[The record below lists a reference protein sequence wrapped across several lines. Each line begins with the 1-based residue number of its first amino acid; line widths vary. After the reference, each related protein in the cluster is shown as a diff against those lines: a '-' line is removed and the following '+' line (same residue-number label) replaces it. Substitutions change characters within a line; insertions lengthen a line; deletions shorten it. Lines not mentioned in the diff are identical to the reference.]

1 MMVIVSYDVSTKTLS
16 GKKRLKKVA
25 DICLNF
31 GIRAQN
37 SVFECVI
44 DPAQWEV
51 MKNQLLTI
59 YKEEED
65 NLRFYYLG
73 ANYKRRIESYG
84 KSKNIIDFDDALI
97 L

>member
-1 MMVIVSYDVSTKTLS
+1 MMVVVSYDVSTKTLT

-25 DICLNF
+25 DTCLNF

-37 SVFECVI
+37 SVFECII
-44 DPAQWEV
+44 DPAQWEIL
-51 MKNQLLTI
+51 KNELLEI
-59 YKEEED
+59 YNREED

-73 ANYKRRIESYG
+73 SNYKRRIESYG
-84 KSKNIIDFDDALI
+84 KSKNLDIDDTLI

>member
-25 DICLNF
+25 ETCLNY

-37 SVFECVI
+37 SVFECVV

-51 MKNQLLTI
+51 LKNTLISI
-59 YKEEED
+59 YNESED
-65 NLRFYYLG
+65 SFRFYYLG
-73 ANYKRRIESYG
+73 ANWQRRLEKYG
-84 KSKNIIDFDDALI
+84 KEKNLSVDDLLI

>member
-1 MMVIVSYDVSTKTLS
+1 MMVVVSYDVSTKTVS

-25 DICLNF
+25 ETCLNY

-37 SVFECVI
+37 SVFECAV

-51 MKNQLLTI
+51 LKNKLLSI
-59 YKEEED
+59 YDEGED
-65 NLRFYYLG
+65 SFRFYYLG
-73 ANYKRRIESYG
+73 ANWQRRLERYG
-84 KSKNIIDFDDALI
+84 KEKNLSVDDLLI

>member
-1 MMVIVSYDVSTKTLS
+1 MMVIVSYDVSTTTKS

-25 DICLNF
+25 DTCLNF

-37 SVFECVI
+37 SVFECIV
-44 DPAQWEV
+44 DPAQWELL
-51 MKNQLLTI
+51 KNELLSL

-65 NLRFYYLG
+65 SLRFYFLSS
-73 ANYKRRIESYG
+73 NWERRLEHHGKNKNLNIE
-84 KSKNIIDFDDALI
+84 DPFI

>member
-1 MMVIVSYDVSTKTLS
+1 MMVIVSYDVSTTTKS

-25 DICLNF
+25 DTCLNF

-37 SVFECVI
+37 SVFECIV
-44 DPAQWEV
+44 DPAQWELL
-51 MKNQLLTI
+51 KNELLSI

-65 NLRFYYLG
+65 SLRFYYLG
-73 ANYKRRIESYG
+73 SNWQRRLEHYG
-84 KSKNIIDFDDALI
+84 KDKNLNIEDPFI

>member
-1 MMVIVSYDVSTKTLS
+1 MMVVISYDVSTKKVS

-25 DICLNF
+25 DTCLNY

-44 DPAQWEV
+44 DPAQWE
-51 MKNQLLTI
+51 MLKNELISI
-59 YKEEED
+59 YDEKED
-65 NLRFYYLG
+65 SLRFYHLG
-73 ANYKRRIESYG
+73 TNWQRRLERYG
-84 KSKNIIDFDDALI
+84 KDKNLSFDDTLI

>member
-1 MMVIVSYDVSTKTLS
+1 MMVVVSYDVSTITLS

-25 DICLNF
+25 NTCLNF

-37 SVFECVI
+37 SVFECIV
-44 DPAQWEV
+44 DPAAWEV
-51 MKNQLLTI
+51 LKNELLSV
-59 YKEEED
+59 YNAEED

-73 ANYKRRIESYG
+73 ANYKRRMESFG
-84 KSKNIIDFDDALI
+84 KSKNLDIDEPLI

>member
-1 MMVIVSYDVSTKTLS
+1 MMVIVCYDVSTKTLT

-25 DICLNF
+25 DTCLNF

-37 SVFECVI
+37 SVFECII
-44 DPAQWEV
+44 DPAQWEIL
-51 MKNQLLTI
+51 KNELLDI
-59 YKEEED
+59 YNREED

-73 ANYKRRIESYG
+73 SNYKRRIESYG
-84 KSKNIIDFDDALI
+84 KSKNLDIDDTLI

>member
-1 MMVIVSYDVSTKTLS
+1 MMVVVSYDVSTKNLS

-25 DICLNF
+25 DTCLNF

-37 SVFECVI
+37 SVFECI
-44 DPAQWEV
+44 LDPAQWEIL
-51 MKNQLLTI
+51 KNRLLDI
-59 YKEEED
+59 YKAEED

-73 ANYKRRIESYG
+73 SNYKKRMESYG
-84 KSKNIIDFDDALI
+84 KSRNLNIDETLI